1 MKKGIIKYIIFTL
14 ALFLGAAGLAETGMF
29 TVGEA
34 LLRAVTLFVIVNI
47 FLVLR
52 FLFGWLKNTI
62 NTREMKNSKYR
73 ETDSDE

>member
-14 ALFLGAAGLAETGMF
+14 ALVLGAAGLAETGMF